1 LVTSGRAVRLESVNR
16 ATPSASPPHDRIEAL
31 LAIAIDLPLEPDEV
45 SEVARHLASCA
56 GCRTTALAYGRD
68 ASALRDVVLVAPPD
82 RVQAAVLAAAARPP
96 PSDAASGRTRRV
108 GVRVVVVA
116 AAVIGGLVV
125 VMEQLLR

>member
-1 LVTSGRAVRLESVNR
+1 LVTSGRAVRLECVNR

-45 SEVARHLASCA
+45 AEVARHLASCA

-82 RVQAAVLAAAARPP
+82 RVQSAVLAAAARPP
-96 PSDAASGRTRRV
+96 PREAASGRTPWARI
-108 GVRVVVVA
+108 RVVVVG
-116 AAVIGGLVV
+116 AAVTGGLVV